1 MPYLWSMLLEKI
13 TSPEDVQNLSDSEK
27 LQLCDELRER
37 IIAVVAKNEGH
48 LGASLGTVELTVA
61 LHTVFTSP
69 DDKIIWDVG
78 HQAYGHKLLTGR
90 NAAFDSNRQWGGLSG
105 FPSREESPHDSFGT
119 GHAGTSLSAALGMA
133 LAARLQGNPNRC
145 HIAVIGDAS
154 IASGMAFEALNHL
167 GITKANVLVVL
178 NDNAQ
183 SIDSSVGALKVYF
196 EKIKTKNTPSTNL
209 FQTLNIPYSGPINGH
224 DLPILCHKLSEMTSI
239 EGPRIL
245 HIVTTKG
252 KGLAEAEK
260 DQVRYHAPGKFDPL
274 TGKINRAAKGNNPK
288 YQDVVGKSLVALAE
302 TNKKLVVITPAMVT
316 GSGLSEFFKRYPGR
330 AFDVGIAEQHA
341 LTLAAG
347 FATADLQPFV
357 VIYST
362 FLQRAYDQLIHDIA
376 LQNLPVVFCIDRA
389 GLVGHDGPTHHGV
402 FDIAFLRGIPNI
414 TLIAPSDAEQ
424 LRNFLYTLQ
433 ETPQGPVAI
442 RYPRGYTNQTDWEK
456 PFKKI
461 PWGKGS
467 ILKKGNSY
475 ALISVGP
482 LKHHCQTALKQ
493 LKNPAA
499 WSHYDLT
506 FIKPLDEA
514 LLHEVFQQHHQVVV
528 VEDGVRHGGTASAI
542 QEWAQEEQYNIP
554 ITALGIDD
562 CFVPHGKT
570 EILYH
575 NQGLTPER
583 LIESLHQIVSKKGG

>member
-1 MPYLWSMLLEKI
+1 MPYLWNMLLEKI
-13 TSPEDVQNLSDSEK
+13 TSPEDVKTLSDTERLK
-27 LQLCDELRER
+27 LCGELRER

-69 DDKIIWDVG
+69 NDKIIWDVG

-90 NAAFDSNRQWGGLSG
+90 NTAFDSNRQWGGLSG
-105 FPSREESPHDSFGT
+105 FPSRDESPHDSFGT

-133 LAARLQGNPNRC
+133 LAARLQGNSNQ
-145 HIAVIGDAS
+145 HHVAVIGDAS

-167 GITKANVLVVL
+167 GTTKANVLVVL

-196 EKIKTKNTPSTNL
+196 EKIKIKNTPSTNL
-209 FQTLNIPYSGPINGH
+209 FQALNIPYSGPINGH
-224 DLPILCHKLSEMTSI
+224 DLPLLLSKLSEMAALN
-239 EGPRIL
+239 GPRIL

-274 TGKINRAAKGNNPK
+274 TGKINRAAKGNSPK
-288 YQDVVGKSLVALAE
+288 YQEVVGKSLVALAE
-302 TNKKLVVITPAMVT
+302 TNKKLVAITPAMVT
-316 GSGLSEFFKRYPGR
+316 GSGLSEFFKRYPER

-402 FDIAFLRGIPNI
+402 FDISFLRSLPNM

-442 RYPRGYTNQTDWEK
+442 RYPRGYTNQIDWEK
-456 PFKKI
+456 PFKKV
-461 PWGKGS
+461 PWGKGR
-467 ILKKGNSY
+467 ILKKGKSY

-482 LKHHCQTALKQ
+482 LKHNCQAALNQ
-493 LKNPAA
+493 LKNATA

-506 FIKPLDEA
+506 FIKPLDGA
-514 LLHEVFQQHHQVVV
+514 LLHEVFQKHQQVVV
-528 VEDGVRHGGTASAI
+528 VEDGARQGGAASAI
-542 QEWAQEEQYNIP
+542 QEWAQEQEYGIP
-554 ITALGIDD
+554 IAALGIDD

-570 EILYH
+570 EILYD

-583 LIESLHQIVSKKGG
+583 LVERLDQIVFKKEG